1 MEMEIAMNNDV
12 FNMDIRKYLKTVG
25 IKSQHEIEQAVAQA
39 VASGLLK
46 GDETLSARMTL
57 AIGQV
62 NLNINFDGMIGLEL
76 AS

>member
-1 MEMEIAMNNDV
+1 MEIIMNNDV
-12 FNMDIRKYLKTVG
+12 FNMDIRKHLKMVG

-39 VASGLLK
+39 IASGLIK

-57 AIGQV
+57 TIGQL
-62 NLNINFDGMIGLEL
+62 NLNVSFDGVIGLEL

>member
-1 MEMEIAMNNDV
+1 MEIIMNNDV
-12 FNMDIRKYLKTVG
+12 FSMDIRKYLKMIG

-39 VASGLLK
+39 IASGRIK

-57 AIGQV
+57 TIGQV
-62 NLNINFDGMIGLEL
+62 NLNVSFDGVIGLEL